1 MKRRAATPGTLHGV
15 IRRAHLR
22 MALVSI
28 ALAGALLLVVG
39 VAVLRLY
46 LGSNVQLLARSLA
59 YTVEAALVFD
69 DRAEATRVLEQMLRG
84 EGIAHARVLDARQAL
99 FAQWS
104 AGAAPGSGQGG
115 GTLGE
120 WLAAAIAL
128 PPGQAQVLLDG
139 DLPVGHIVLHSDGSG
154 LLRFLL
160 WGLGVLCLCLAFS
173 SFVGVRLSR
182 SMLVD
187 IALPLQELARVAR
200 AVRRDRSMDQRVPPT
215 QLAELRALGED
226 FNALLAELQMR
237 YARLQQQNS
246 ALSQQ
251 AATDS
256 LTGLANRLAFEQ
268 SFGVALHHAQQSGH
282 KLLVFFLDH
291 DGFKQVND
299 VHGHAAGDELL
310 KAVARCLRAQV
321 RETDLVARLGGD
333 EFAILMYPLG
343 ARLDVRQMADKIQ
356 AAVRA
361 PLVLDAGVALHPSV
375 SVGAAIFPLHG
386 QNMEDLMAYA
396 DQCMYASKAR
406 KKSPQHALTGH

>member
-1 MKRRAATPGTLHGV
+1 MKRHAAPPNTLHEV

-39 VAVLRLY
+39 IAVLRLY
-46 LGSNVQLLARSLA
+46 LGNNVQLLARSLA

-69 DRAEATRVLEQMLRG
+69 DQAEATRVLEQMLRG
-84 EGIAHARVLDARQAL
+84 EGIAHAQVLDASQAL

-104 AGAAPGSGQGG
+104 AAAAPGSGQGG

-139 DLPVGHIVLHSDGSG
+139 LPVGHIVLHSDGSG

-160 WGLGVLCLCLAFS
+160 WGLGVLCLCLAIS

-182 SMLVD
+182 SMLLN

-200 AVRRDRSMDQRVPPT
+200 AVRRDRSMEQRVPPA

-237 YARLQQQNS
+237 YAHLQQQNS

-251 AATDS
+251 AATDR
-256 LTGLANRLAFEQ
+256 LTGLANRLTFEQ
-268 SFGVALHHAQQSGH
+268 SLGAALHHARQSGH

-291 DGFKQVND
+291 DDLKQVND

-310 KAVARCLRAQV
+310 KAVAQRLRAQV

-333 EFAILMYPLG
+333 EFAILVYPLG
-343 ARLDVRQMADKIQ
+343 VGLDVQQMADKIQ

-361 PLVLDAGVALHPSV
+361 PLVLDAGVALNPTV

-406 KKSPQHALTGH
+406 KKSPQTGH